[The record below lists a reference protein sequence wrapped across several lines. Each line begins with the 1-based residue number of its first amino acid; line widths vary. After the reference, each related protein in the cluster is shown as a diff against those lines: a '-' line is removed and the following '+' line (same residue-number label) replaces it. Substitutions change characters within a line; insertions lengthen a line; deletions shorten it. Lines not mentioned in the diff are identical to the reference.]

1 MTHEEQQALFDT
13 ILRRANRPGSFNVE
27 NGIRL
32 TSLSD
37 GGAEGEV
44 RLTAGHLNPL
54 GIVHGGVYC
63 TLLDQVAGAAACT
76 RGSRGLTVNCETR
89 FLGIAQGDVLC
100 GHAQAIHMGRTLVVM
115 HAWVTDSQ
123 DTLCADGT
131 YTFRM
136 NPGFPED

>member
-89 FLGIAQGDVLC
+89 QSGYPLRRRHLHLPHEARLPGGLTSRHPFPAPRSAPPRGVFL
-100 GHAQAIHMGRTLVVM
+100 
-115 HAWVTDSQ
+115 
-123 DTLCADGT
+123 
-131 YTFRM
+131 FRLQS
-136 NPGFPED
+136 PPK

>member
-13 ILRRANRPGSFNVE
+13 ILRRANLPGSFNVE

-89 FLGIAQGDVLC
+89 FLGIAQGDVLWPRSGHPHGPHLG
-100 GHAQAIHMGRTLVVM
+100 GHARLGHRQSGYPLR
-115 HAWVTDSQ
+115 
-123 DTLCADGT
+123 
-131 YTFRM
+131 
-136 NPGFPED
+136 

>member
-13 ILRRANRPGSFNVE
+13 ILRRANLPGSFNVE

-44 RLTAGHLNPL
+44 RLTAGPLNPL

-63 TLLDQVAGAAACT
+63 TMMDQVAGTAAC
-76 RGSRGLTVNCETR
+76 SRGALCRTVTCDVR
-89 FLGIAQGDVLC
+89 FLAAGAVGGTLTSHAEAVRM
-100 GHAQAIHMGRTLVVM
+100 GHSIVVM
-115 HAWVTDSQ
+115 RAWVEDDGGTV
-123 DTLCADGT
+123 CADGI

-136 NPGFPED
+136 KAEK

>member
-89 FLGIAQGDVLC
+89 

-136 NPGFPED
+136 KPGFPED

>member
-44 RLTAGHLNPL
+44 RLTARHLNPL

-63 TLLDQVAGAAACT
+63 TMMDQVAGTAACT
-76 RGSRGLTVNCETR
+76 RGSICRTVNCEVR
-89 FLGIAQGDVLC
+89 FLAPAQG
-100 GHAQAIHMGRTLVVM
+100 GHLTSHAEAVRMGRSIAVIR
-115 HAWVTDSQ
+115 AWVE
-123 DTLCADGT
+123 DTEGTVCAEGI
-131 YTFRM
+131 YTFRLKPM
-136 NPGFPED
+136 E

>member
-63 TLLDQVAGAAACT
+63 TMMDQVAGTAAC
-76 RGSRGLTVNCETR
+76 SRGALCRTVTCDVR
-89 FLGIAQGDVLC
+89 FLAAGAVGGTLTSHAEAVRM
-100 GHAQAIHMGRTLVVM
+100 GHSIVVM
-115 HAWVTDSQ
+115 RAWVEDDGGTV
-123 DTLCADGT
+123 CADGI

-136 NPGFPED
+136 KAEK

>member
-13 ILRRANRPGSFNVE
+13 ILRRANLPGSFNVE

-63 TLLDQVAGAAACT
+63 TMMDQVAGSAACT
-76 RGSRGLTVNCETR
+76 RGSMCRTVNCEVR
-89 FLGIAQGDVLC
+89 FLAAAQGAHLISRAEAVR
-100 GHAQAIHMGRTLVVM
+100 MGRSIAVIR
-115 HAWVTDSQ
+115 AWVEDAAGAV
-123 DTLCADGT
+123 CAEGV
-131 YTFRM
+131 YTFRLKPM
-136 NPGFPED
+136 E

>member
-13 ILRRANRPGSFNVE
+13 ILRRANLPGSFNVE

-63 TLLDQVAGAAACT
+63 TMMDQVAGTAACT
-76 RGSRGLTVNCETR
+76 RGSICRTVNCEVR
-89 FLGIAQGDVLC
+89 FLAPAQG
-100 GHAQAIHMGRTLVVM
+100 GHLTSHAEAVRMGRSIAVIR
-115 HAWVTDSQ
+115 AWVE
-123 DTLCADGT
+123 DTEGTVCAEGI
-131 YTFRM
+131 YTFRLKPM
-136 NPGFPED
+136 E

>member
-13 ILRRANRPGSFNVE
+13 ILRRANLPGSFNVE

-63 TLLDQVAGAAACT
+63 TLLDPVSYT
-76 RGSRGLTVNCETR
+76 HLTLPTIR
-89 FLGIAQGDVLC
+89 
-100 GHAQAIHMGRTLVVM
+100 LV
-115 HAWVTDSQ
+115 
-123 DTLCADGT
+123 
-131 YTFRM
+131 
-136 NPGFPED
+136 

>member
-44 RLTAGHLNPL
+44 RLTAPRSAPPR
-54 GIVHGGVYC
+54 GV
-63 TLLDQVAGAAACT
+63 
-76 RGSRGLTVNCETR
+76 
-89 FLGIAQGDVLC
+89 FL
-100 GHAQAIHMGRTLVVM
+100 
-115 HAWVTDSQ
+115 
-123 DTLCADGT
+123 
-131 YTFRM
+131 FRLQS
-136 NPGFPED
+136 PPK